1 MFFKNIQ
8 FSIITMLLKLKNI
21 KQSLSNMFY
30 YFFVLNNKKQLSNN
44 PKSYFL
50 VKYIARSNY

>member
-1 MFFKNIQ
+1 
-8 FSIITMLLKLKNI
+8 
-21 KQSLSNMFY
+21 MFY

-50 VKYIARSNY
+50 VKYIAKSNY